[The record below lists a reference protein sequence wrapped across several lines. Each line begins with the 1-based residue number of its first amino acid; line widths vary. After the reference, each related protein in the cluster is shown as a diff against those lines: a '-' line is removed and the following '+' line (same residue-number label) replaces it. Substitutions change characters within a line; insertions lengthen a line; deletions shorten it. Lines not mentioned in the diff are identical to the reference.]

1 MSEQNIIERI
11 ENLEELMQNQFA
23 GFYRTEEND
32 NNGYSTGSLIKKYV
46 STSRAGVSTF
56 VFKRQLENNEKLLLT
71 FKNLTER
78 AEFKYMLSNENLTTS
93 SEIVEQ
99 CNLNGND
106 VHNNLSI
113 KNTSNKNFLYISFR
127 VGMGQESAN
136 VEDIRLI
143 KNKTKEK

>member
-1 MSEQNIIERI
+1 
-11 ENLEELMQNQFA
+11 
-23 GFYRTEEND
+23 
-32 NNGYSTGSLIKKYV
+32 
-46 STSRAGVSTF
+46 
-56 VFKRQLENNEKLLLT
+56 
-71 FKNLTER
+71 
-78 AEFKYMLSNENLTTS
+78 MLSNENLTTS

>member
-1 MSEQNIIERI
+1 MGEQNIIERI
-11 ENLEELMQNQFA
+11 EKLEELMRNQFT

-56 VFKRQLENNEKLLLT
+56 VFKRYLEDSENLLLT
-71 FKNLTER
+71 FKSLTES
-78 AEFKYMLSNENLTTS
+78 AEFKYMLSDENLITS

-106 VHNNLSI
+106 VYNNLSI
-113 KNTSNKNFLYISFR
+113 KNMSNKNFLYISFR
-127 VGMGQESAN
+127 AGLGQECAN

-143 KNKTKEK
+143 RK